1 LDITKSQYFKEDS
14 RRIWILQRANILRK
28 ILELA
33 SWQTKGI
40 LDILHGKV
48 WNTLKL
54 DIFGMTK
61 ISRN

>member
-1 LDITKSQYFKEDS
+1 LEAS

-28 ILELA
+28 ILELS